1 MTRELGISV
10 ALGLPKNFLKLVG
23 LSLLS
28 PVVILVTSCLF
39 LVWVFI
45 VCYSLISG
53 KDETKIEER
62 IEHIVEKNVESA
74 LSLPSGTLEDKLDFM
89 VQPSRKE
96 GDDK

>member
-1 MTRELGISV
+1 M

-28 PVVILVTSCLF
+28 PVVIVVTSCLF

-45 VCYSLISG
+45 VIYALLSG
-53 KDETKIEER
+53 NDETKIER
-62 IEHIVEKNVESA
+62 KIEHIVEKNVENA

-89 VQPSRKE
+89 VQPSRIG